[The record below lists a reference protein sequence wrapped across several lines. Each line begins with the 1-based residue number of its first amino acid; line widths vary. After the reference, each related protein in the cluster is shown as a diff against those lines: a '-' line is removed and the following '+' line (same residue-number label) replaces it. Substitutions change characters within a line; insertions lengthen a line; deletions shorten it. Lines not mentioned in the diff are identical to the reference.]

1 MRPAV
6 LTIRRRDLVRLD
18 ACGAW
23 LSLFDAVCVERD
35 LDRATGARV
44 ERGPLVRR
52 RDGSVR
58 RAADRLRIE
67 LTPLA
72 QVWLSLPLPPN
83 SGTAW
88 AWLRANGAVGA
99 VSAVGADLCG
109 ADLRGASLYGADLRG
124 ASLYGADLSGA
135 NLRGADLRGADLY
148 GANLRGANL
157 SGADLSVA
165 DLYGA
170 NLSGANLYGAN
181 LSGANFSGAN
191 FSGANLSGAYL
202 RWAYLRGAN
211 LRGAYRNGDDSA
223 VAGLV
228 VRDGRMERAS

>member
-148 GANLRGANL
+148 GANLSGANL
-157 SGADLSVA
+157 SGADLSGA

-181 LSGANFSGAN
+181 FSGA
-191 FSGANLSGAYL
+191 SLSGAYL
-202 RWAYLRGAN
+202 RGAD
-211 LRGAYRNGDDSA
+211 LSGAYRNGDDSA
-223 VAGLV
+223 VAGWV
-228 VRDGRMERAS
+228 VRDGRMERAADEIAKGGAR